1 LRTASSRRRQRPGCA
16 SRAEAELDEQRRAA
30 SVRGAD
36 VLAEMTRL
44 GTALARDADVVDEMI
59 VRHSPRARLAR
70 VHGVGKPFG
79 GVVVE

>member
-1 LRTASSRRRQRPGCA
+1 
-16 SRAEAELDEQRRAA
+16 
-30 SVRGAD
+30 
-36 VLAEMTRL
+36 MTRL